1 MPGAV
6 PLVVKPSVWHSL
18 LLKLN
23 SRSDDDFKAFLSFL
37 NLRFSENNRNSD
49 SRRPKILV
57 EVLERS
63 YEPDLADMGIP
74 KLLLSHFTDFY
85 FENGNHAKLEERF
98 LREMLYKHGKI

>member
-1 MPGAV
+1 M
-6 PLVVKPSVWHSL
+6 
-18 LLKLN
+18 
-23 SRSDDDFKAFLSFL
+23 
-37 NLRFSENNRNSD
+37 RFSENNRNSG

-74 KLLLSHFTDFY
+74 KLLLSHFTNFY

-98 LREMLYKHGKI
+98 LREMLCKHGKI